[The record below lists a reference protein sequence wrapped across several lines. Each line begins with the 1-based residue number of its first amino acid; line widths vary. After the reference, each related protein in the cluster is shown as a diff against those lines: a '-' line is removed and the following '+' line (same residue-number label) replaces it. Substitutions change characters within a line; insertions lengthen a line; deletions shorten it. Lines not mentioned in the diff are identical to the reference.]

1 MQIPWMLLVQLAW
14 RNVWRHARRNTSLM
28 LAVALAVGTLLPANA
43 LVRGMLSDLEAQAIE
58 QLTGHLKVQSR
69 AYRDDPSID
78 YSFRPPPA
86 LGTTLSDPRVLGAT
100 ERLGV
105 PAVIQSERETRGVD
119 LYGVDPAAELQL
131 SFIGDAQIEGRWLDG
146 MGDGG
151 VVLGAD
157 LVRQL
162 ETAVDRRVVLMS
174 ERADGGR
181 AEWGARIVGVYSTSS
196 PGAEKFIAFTGRR
209 ALQARLESPG
219 VTEVSVMLRDPTD
232 IAAVEARLEPVVA
245 PLDVSDWTALK
256 PLIAALVSMS
266 GAMIGIFVGVFMV
279 ALAFGVLNTL
289 IAVVL
294 ERTRELGLLQ
304 ALGMKRSWIVL
315 QVMIESGVIIAVGL
329 VAGLLLGR
337 WVIWLLRDGVDLSAF
352 AEGMAMLGGSTV
364 ITPVITGADVA
375 LVVATVLTLGFVG
388 ALYPAWRA
396 VRIEPLEALGKH

>member
-119 LYGVDPAAELQL
+119 LY
-131 SFIGDAQIEGRWLDG
+131 GRWLDG